1 MYEGRRNSVQDLWRV
16 MGLIHNKFVLLF
28 VAIATLF
35 TLHADVSC
43 ATWNLKWFPS
53 GKYNVRNTP
62 SAEALSIERAGI
74 AIAYAINE
82 IEGGALKDR
91 VILFLQEIRDGEACS
106 NLVAACNSSSLAV
119 ASVSDFKDSSGISLW
134 QQTAIL
140 STLPVVDSGYE
151 EWRSSSGVK
160 APRGYAYAVLDADK
174 DGQIMCFSIH
184 LKSNLNFSGN
194 EFGEQENILK
204 RENSA
209 IQMLNKIK
217 MLKTKFPTASKVI
230 VAGDFN
236 TNEDDLAFVSE
247 GTLRS
252 FFAAHFSS
260 CFTGMKKADR
270 VTHPGNGQYDDATFD
285 YILFRGFARKRAVK
299 IFNGA
304 DISDH
309 NVVTLNLSTER

>member
-1 MYEGRRNSVQDLWRV
+1 MRLMQSKY
-16 MGLIHNKFVLLF
+16 VLLF
-28 VAIATLF
+28 VAVAAIF
-35 TLHADVSC
+35 TSHADVSC

-82 IEGGALKDR
+82 IEGGTLKDR
-91 VILFLQEIRDGEACS
+91 VILFLQEVRDAETCS
-106 NLVAACNSSSLAV
+106 NLVVACKVPTLSI

-140 STLPVVDSGYE
+140 STLPVVDSGCE
-151 EWRSSSGVK
+151 EWNSATGVK
-160 APRGYAYAVLDADK
+160 LPRGYAYAVLDAGK

-184 LKSNLNFSGN
+184 LKSNLNYSGD

-204 RENSA
+204 REQSSA
-209 IQMLNKIK
+209 QMLNKIK
-217 MLKTKFPTASKVI
+217 TLKSKYPSATKVI

-236 TNEDDLAFVSE
+236 ANEDDLAFVSE
-247 GTLRS
+247 ATLRA

-260 CFTGMKKADR
+260 CFTGLKKSER

-285 YILFRGFARKRAVK
+285 YILFRGFTRRRAVK

-304 DISDH
+304 NISDH
-309 NVVTLNLSTER
+309 NMVTVNLSTER

>member
-1 MYEGRRNSVQDLWRV
+1 MHKGRRDSVQDLRRV
-16 MGLIHNKFVLLF
+16 MRFAQINFFLL
-28 VAIATLF
+28 VAAFATAF
-35 TLHADVSC
+35 TAYADVSC

-53 GKYNVRNTP
+53 GKYNVRNTLR
-62 SAEALSIERAGI
+62 AEALSIERAGL

-91 VILFLQEIRDGEACS
+91 VILFLQEVRDSEACS
-106 NLVAACNSSSLAV
+106 NLVAACNVPSLSV

-151 EWRSSSGVK
+151 EWSFTNGVK
-160 APRGYAYAVLDADK
+160 SPRGFAYAVLDAGK
-174 DGQIMCFSIH
+174 DGQIMCFSTH

-194 EFGEQENILK
+194 ELGEQENILK

-209 IQMLNKIK
+209 AQMLSKIK
-217 MLKTKFPTASKVI
+217 MLKTTFPDASKVI

-247 GTLRS
+247 ATLRS
-252 FFAAHFSS
+252 FFAAHFNS
-260 CFTGMKKADR
+260 CFTGLKKNER
-270 VTHPGNGQYDDATFD
+270 VTHPGNGQYEDATFD
-285 YILFRGFARKRAVK
+285 YILFRGFARKRVVK
-299 IFNGA
+299 IYNGA

-309 NVVTLNLSTER
+309 NMVAINLSTER

>member
-1 MYEGRRNSVQDLWRV
+1 MQDLWRV
-16 MGLIHNKFVLLF
+16 IRLAKVKFVLLF
-28 VAIATLF
+28 AAIAALF
-35 TLHADVSC
+35 TSHADVSC

-62 SAEALSIERAGI
+62 SAEALSIERVGV
-74 AIAYAINE
+74 AIAHAINE
-82 IEGGALKDR
+82 TECGVLKDR
-91 VILFLQEIRDGEACS
+91 VILFLQEVRDAEACS
-106 NLVAACNSSSLAV
+106 NLVAACNVPSLSV
-119 ASVSDFKDSSGISLW
+119 ISVSDFKDSSGISLW

-151 EWRSSSGVK
+151 EWSPSNSVK
-160 APRGYAYAVLDADK
+160 SPRGYAYAVLDAGN

-194 EFGEQENILK
+194 ELCEQENILK

-209 IQMLNKIK
+209 AQMLSKIK
-217 MLKTKFPTASKVI
+217 MLKIKFPTALKVI

-236 TNEDDLAFVSE
+236 TNEDDLIFVSE
-247 GTLRS
+247 ATLRS

-260 CFTGMKKADR
+260 CFTGLKKEDR
-270 VTHPGNGQYDDATFD
+270 VTHPGNGQYEDATFD

-309 NVVTLNLSTER
+309 NMVTINLSTEK